1 MLRIL
6 PIPHRLFC
14 RYIQKNEP
22 ACYACACQVD
32 ELIEQYQARP
42 PLKSQ
47 LFISK
52 THKRMRDL
60 SDADCG
66 DNSFLLITA
75 MWWTPAPWEVND
87 RPNRICFPV
96 KYRVCVPRKSKRRW
110 ILCRGR
116 NGFGENGILYR
127 GHVCMRI
134 WPCHFIKYTEEWSVE
149 QKQTVFPQS
158 PRQTQTI
165 YVDGCKVTVRYAGK
179 ENPAAV
185 REIKDIL
192 LSNVSKKS

>member
-1 MLRIL
+1 M
-6 PIPHRLFC
+6 
-14 RYIQKNEP
+14 
-22 ACYACACQVD
+22 
-32 ELIEQYQARP
+32 
-42 PLKSQ
+42 
-47 LFISK
+47 
-52 THKRMRDL
+52 
-60 SDADCG
+60 CG
-66 DNSFLLITA
+66 
-75 MWWTPAPWEVND
+75 
-87 RPNRICFPV
+87 
-96 KYRVCVPRKSKRRW
+96 
-110 ILCRGR
+110 GR

-134 WPCHFIKYTEEWSVE
+134 WPCHFIKYTEEWIVE

-192 LSNVSKKS
+192 LSNISKKS